1 MFLDLILCVLGLAIL
16 VYAADKL
23 VESASNLA
31 LNFGVSKM
39 VIGLTIVAAGT
50 SLPEFVVSL
59 NSSIKGN
66 AALSLGNVVGS
77 NIMNIALI
85 LGITALIL
93 PINGTKEMVKREVP
107 IMIAVTALVW
117 IFAKTD
123 FIISPSE
130 GLILLAI
137 FIVYNVLSYVIGK
150 REAKLAEEYEAEA
163 NQYIMLKKKKVAN
176 SNKASGEDKSEK
188 VSNENEAAK
197 TENNANASDE
207 AKTESES
214 KDSKEEQPPSIG
226 VNLLWIA
233 GGLVGMVIG
242 SELLVRSAVSIAT
255 ALGVSNEVIGLT
267 LVAIGTSL
275 PELATSVVAAK
286 KGQSDLSVG
295 NVLGSN
301 IFNITAIV
309 STAAIVP
316 YFTSAGASSLYLRVS
331 EEMLTLHIPIMMV
344 VAIILLP
351 IMITDMKISR
361 KEGAFFLAI
370 YLCYTIMLVQSAVK
384 PNKPEEK
391 QVNTIQENS
400 IAVPAS
406 STLNLKTN

>member
-1 MFLDLILCVLGLAIL
+1 MFVDLILCIIGLAAL

-23 VESASNLA
+23 VEAASNLA

-66 AALSLGNVVGS
+66 PALSLGNVVGS

-93 PINGTKEMVKREVP
+93 PINSTKAMVRREIP
-107 IMIAVTALVW
+107 IMIGVTALAW

-123 FIISPSE
+123 SVISPNE
-130 GLILLAI
+130 GLVLILI
-137 FIVYNVLSYVIGK
+137 FIAYNIMSYVIGK
-150 REAKLAEEYEAEA
+150 REAIIAEEFEEEAER
-163 NQYIMLKKKKVAN
+163 IVTVVPP
-176 SNKASGEDKSEK
+176 EK
-188 VSNENEAAK
+188 
-197 TENNANASDE
+197 
-207 AKTESES
+207 ES
-214 KDSKEEQPPSIG
+214 KDVEEKAAEKEEEKTNESQSQNQENKDDKENKKEKMPG
-226 VNLLWIA
+226 VGTNILFIII
-233 GGLVGMVIG
+233 GLVGMVIG
-242 SELLVRSAVSIAT
+242 SELLVKGAISIAK
-255 ALGVSNEVIGLT
+255 AIGVSNELIGLT

-275 PELATSVVAAK
+275 PELATSIVAAR

-309 STAAIVP
+309 GTAALVP
-316 YFTSAGASSLYLRVS
+316 YFTSDSSSRIFLNVS
-331 EEMLTLHIPIMMV
+331 TEMLTLHIPIMMV
-344 VAIILLP
+344 VAVVLLP

-361 KEGAFFLAI
+361 KEGAFFLGI
-370 YLCYTIMLVQSAVK
+370 YLCYIIMLFQTAMPKKADEITKDSVAV
-384 PNKPEEK
+384 E
-391 QVNTIQENS
+391 QTTTI
-400 IAVPAS
+400 PAS
-406 STLNLKTN
+406 SSVKIEIRE

>member
-1 MFLDLILCVLGLAIL
+1 MFVDLILCIIGLAAL

-23 VESASNLA
+23 VEAASNLA

-66 AALSLGNVVGS
+66 PALSLGNVVGS

-93 PINGTKEMVKREVP
+93 PINSTKAMVKREIP
-107 IMIAVTALVW
+107 IMIGVTALAW

-123 FIISPSE
+123 AVISPNE
-130 GLILLAI
+130 GLVLILI
-137 FIVYNVLSYVIGK
+137 FIAYNIMSYVIGK
-150 REAKLAEEYEAEA
+150 REAIIAEEFEEEAER
-163 NQYIMLKKKKVAN
+163 IVTVVPP
-176 SNKASGEDKSEK
+176 EK
-188 VSNENEAAK
+188 
-197 TENNANASDE
+197 
-207 AKTESES
+207 S
-214 KDSKEEQPPSIG
+214 KDVEEKAAEKEEEKTNESQSQNQENKDDKENKKEKMPG
-226 VNLLWIA
+226 VGTNILFIII
-233 GGLVGMVIG
+233 GLVGMVIG
-242 SELLVRSAVSIAT
+242 SELLVKGAISIAK
-255 ALGVSNEVIGLT
+255 AIGVSNELIGLT

-275 PELATSVVAAK
+275 PELATSIVAAR

-309 STAAIVP
+309 GTAALVP
-316 YFTSAGASSLYLRVS
+316 YFTSDAASKIFLNVS
-331 EEMLTLHIPIMMV
+331 PEMLSLHIPIMMV
-344 VAIILLP
+344 VAVVLLP

-361 KEGAFFLAI
+361 KEGAFFLGI
-370 YLCYTIMLVQSAVK
+370 YLCYTIMLFQTAMPKKADEITKDSVAVEQTT
-384 PNKPEEK
+384 PM
-391 QVNTIQENS
+391 
-400 IAVPAS
+400 PAS
-406 STLNLKTN
+406 STVKIEIRE